1 MATEPALL
9 RHGFRAVKMKVGRN
23 SEIEG
28 SPLRAMVHRGVCEVS
43 LAEDLA
49 RARAV
54 RETIGPE
61 VRLMVD
67 VNGAWDVP
75 TAVKMGRAMEP
86 LVVDGTGHI
95 ELSERPGLGIELDPR
110 VVAKYRVDK

>member
-1 MATEPALL
+1 MA
-9 RHGFRAVKMKVGRN
+9 
-23 SEIEG
+23 
-28 SPLRAMVHRGVCEVS
+28 HRGVCEVS

-110 VVAKYRVDK
+110 VAAKYRVDK